1 MLSSVVIYVIIRLW
15 VGDIYSVNKNQSV
28 EKKSTTPT
36 QSEDI
41 MAPNSAD
48 STDSSGTQD
57 QTSGQLSQKSDSE
70 FSNWVRDEAKN
81 LEKPT
86 NDPLEFER
94 KTKQFVNQLTPQQ
107 LTRLK
112 QTILNLEFPMNERI
126 FSNYALM
133 QFEGDSKNEVLKD
146 LLFSPVPDFQDPKP
160 HTEDEVRRGQEYSL
174 RYMEID
180 ELSRRA
186 EDGDLQAREILIET
200 SQTNSDLKIQNYAK
214 RKLKEI
220 RK

>member
-15 VGDIYSVNKNQSV
+15 VGDFYTLNKKQSV
-28 EKKSTTPT
+28 EEKSTTSA
-36 QSEDI
+36 QSENTK
-41 MAPNSAD
+41 APSSAD
-48 STDSSGTQD
+48 STASAAP
-57 QTSGQLSQKSDSE
+57 GQVTESLSQKSDTE

-86 NDPLEFER
+86 NDPLEFES
-94 KTKQFVNQLTPQQ
+94 KTKQFVNQLTSQQ

-112 QTILNLEFPMNERI
+112 QTILNLELPMNERI

-146 LLFSPVPDFQDPKP
+146 LLRTPVPDFQDPKP
-160 HTEDEVRRGQEYSL
+160 HTEDEVRRGQEYAL

-186 EDGDLQAREILIET
+186 EDGDPQAREILI
-200 SQTNSDLKIQNYAK
+200 QIAQNHSDSKIQTYAK
-214 RKLKEI
+214 RKLAEI